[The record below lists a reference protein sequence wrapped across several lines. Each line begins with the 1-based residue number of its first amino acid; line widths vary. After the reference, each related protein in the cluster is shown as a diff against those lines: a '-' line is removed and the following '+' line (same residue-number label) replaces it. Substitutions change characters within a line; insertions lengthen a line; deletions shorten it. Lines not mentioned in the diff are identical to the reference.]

1 MTETNEPIKI
11 HRGLKGVYFDR
22 SPCTFIDGRIGELR
36 YRGYSIHDLAE
47 HSTFEETAW
56 LLLRGEL
63 PTKPQLAEFDAQLK
77 SARELPP
84 PIFDVIRAI
93 KTAHPMDVLRT
104 AVSALAAFDPET
116 ADNSRDAV
124 IRKGIRLT
132 SQVPI
137 IVAAHARLRE
147 GLEPVAASK
156 DLSHAGNLLWMLKGD
171 RPSADAAQLIDRD
184 LVLHA
189 EHGSNASS
197 FTARVV
203 IGTEA
208 NLHAAIT
215 AAVAALSG
223 PAHGGAAED
232 VMKMA
237 EEIGDPSRAA
247 DYVRAKRKAG
257 EAVTGFGH
265 RVYRAEDPRA
275 RHMRAGVE
283 RLSKEMGQPRWY
295 EILQAV
301 VNAMAPYARHG
312 VNVNVDFYSGVVY
325 HLLGIKRDL
334 FVPIFAIGRVPE
346 SWPRKSAQDD
356 RWSFCLS
363 AGTVL
368 RANQERPCR
377 DDRAGIIHRLS
388 RRRWL
393 LPPSRAIGH
402 WRSLPNCSTFTPIR
416 LPRGRRSLRAE
427 QPMCS
432 VLAAALRHS
441 RRST

>member
-1 MTETNEPIKI
+1 M
-11 HRGLKGVYFDR
+11 
-22 SPCTFIDGRIGELR
+22 
-36 YRGYSIHDLAE
+36 
-47 HSTFEETAW
+47 
-56 LLLRGEL
+56 
-63 PTKPQLAEFDAQLK
+63 
-77 SARELPP
+77 
-84 PIFDVIRAI
+84 
-93 KTAHPMDVLRT
+93 
-104 AVSALAAFDPET
+104 
-116 ADNSRDAV
+116 
-124 IRKGIRLT
+124 
-132 SQVPI
+132 
-137 IVAAHARLRE
+137 IVAAHARLRD
-147 GLEPVAASK
+147 GLAPVAANK
-156 DLSHAGNLLWMLKGD
+156 DLSHAGNLVWMLTGE
-171 RPSADAAQLIDRD
+171 RPSADIVQLIDRD

-208 NLHAAIT
+208 SLHAAIT

-247 DYVRAKRKAG
+247 DYVRDKRKAG

-334 FVPIFAIGRVPE
+334 FVPIFAIGRVPG
-346 SWPRKSAQDD
+346 W
-356 RWSFCLS
+356 
-363 AGTVL
+363 VL
-368 RANQERPCR
+368 QVLEQLENNILIRPLTLYIGPDARAYVPLEQ
-377 DDRAGIIHRLS
+377 
-388 RRRWL
+388 
-393 LPPSRAIGH
+393 
-402 WRSLPNCSTFTPIR
+402 
-416 LPRGRRSLRAE
+416 RG
-427 QPMCS
+427 
-432 VLAAALRHS
+432 
-441 RRST
+441 

>member
-1 MTETNEPIKI
+1 MTETNDPIKI

-56 LLLRGEL
+56 LLLHGEL
-63 PTKPQLAEFDAQLK
+63 PTKAELAEFDAQLK
-77 SARELPP
+77 FARELPAQVFE
-84 PIFDVIRAI
+84 IIRAVI
-93 KTAHPMDVLRT
+93 ASHPMDVLRT

-116 ADNSRDAV
+116 TDGSREAV

-132 SQVPI
+132 SQVPM
-137 IVAAHARLRE
+137 IVAAHARMRE
-147 GLEPVAASK
+147 GLEPVEASK
-156 DLSHAGNLLWMLKGD
+156 ELNHAANLLWMLKGE
-171 RPSADAAQLIDRD
+171 RPSTEATQLIDRD

-203 IGTEA
+203 TGTEA

-237 EEIGDPSRAA
+237 EEIGDPARAL
-247 DYVRAKRKAG
+247 DYVRTKRKAG
-257 EAVTGFGH
+257 EAVMGFGH

-283 RLSKEMGQPRWY
+283 RLSKEMGQPRWH

-334 FVPIFAIGRVPE
+334 FVPIFAIGRVPG
-346 SWPRKSAQDD
+346 W
-356 RWSFCLS
+356 
-363 AGTVL
+363 VL
-368 RANQERPCR
+368 QVLEQLENNILIRPLTLYSGP
-377 DDRAGIIHRLS
+377 DA
-388 RRRWL
+388 
-393 LPPSRAIGH
+393 
-402 WRSLPNCSTFTPIR
+402 RSYVPVEQ
-416 LPRGRRSLRAE
+416 RG
-427 QPMCS
+427 
-432 VLAAALRHS
+432 
-441 RRST
+441 